1 LGALARESSTA
12 FGERIRPG
20 EQALRTILKFYADV
34 FAIETAKLQE
44 MASQLFER
52 YGEVLSGA
60 FIALVGLGILDLA
73 RSLNDRGA
81 SKPTAAF
88 ALRHD
93 GDNVAWSSGWILIR
107 WCWGVLSRALDE
119 PGCVLLGS

>member
-1 LGALARESSTA
+1 
-12 FGERIRPG
+12 
-20 EQALRTILKFYADV
+20 
-34 FAIETAKLQE
+34 

-107 WCWGVLSRALDE
+107 WCWGYCRERSMNRGVFCSGRKNGFETSGIMKRVNVNLIESHDHYRGYPDR
-119 PGCVLLGS
+119 G